1 MTRTMPNWRMLALI
15 SFGSILVLVIEARL
29 PISVKY
35 DTWLLIVWILLFYGF
50 ISAWITREIDALEH
64 LPEPRDCV
72 GRLIMNLED
81 TGLDEP
87 TDEQGQSIIST
98 RLIGRQRGG
107 NVEC

>member
-1 MTRTMPNWRMLALI
+1 MTHRLPHWKMLALMGI
-15 SFGSILVLVIEARL
+15 GSILFLVAEARL
-29 PISVKY
+29 PLSAKSDMWLQIV
-35 DTWLLIVWILLFYGF
+35 WLLFFYGLVT
-50 ISAWITREIDALEH
+50 IWITRESDALEQM
-64 LPEPRDCV
+64 PEPRDCV

-87 TDEQGQSIIST
+87 TDEQGQSIVST